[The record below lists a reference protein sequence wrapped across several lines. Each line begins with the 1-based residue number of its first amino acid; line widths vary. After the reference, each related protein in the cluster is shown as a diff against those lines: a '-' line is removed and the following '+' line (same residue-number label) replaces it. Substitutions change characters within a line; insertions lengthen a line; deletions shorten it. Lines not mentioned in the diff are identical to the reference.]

1 MKIDPAS
8 LNAKEVHGLL
18 MGCVTPRPIAF
29 VSTIG
34 GNGVYNVA
42 PFSCFTVMSMHPAI
56 VGFAIGRRR
65 GGGKKDTLVNIE
77 HSGDFVVN
85 IVSEPIARAM
95 NQAAG
100 DYPIDVDEFKEAGL
114 TPVASDRVRPPRVA
128 ESPIHLECRLVQIME
143 FGTPPRTHNFVVGEI
158 VIVHVQDDLLA
169 DGVIRADRVKAI
181 GRLGED
187 FYCRTQDLFEMKR
200 PVISSSY
207 PSA

>member
-8 LNAKEVHGLL
+8 LDPKEVHELL

-34 GNGVYNVA
+34 ENGVYNVA
-42 PFSCFTVMSMHPAI
+42 PFSCFTLMSMHPAI

-77 HSGDFVVN
+77 YSGDFVVN
-85 IVSEPIARAM
+85 VVSEPIARAM

-128 ESPIHLECRLVQIME
+128 ESPIHLECRLMQIME
-143 FGTPPRTHNFVVGEI
+143 FGKPPRIHNFVVGEI
-158 VIVHVQDDLLA
+158 LIVHVQDDLLA

-187 FYCRTQDLFEMKR
+187 FYCRTQDVFEMKR
-200 PVISSSY
+200 PVGPAGS
-207 PSA
+207 

>member
-8 LNAKEVHGLL
+8 LDAREVHGLL

-34 GNGVYNVA
+34 ENGGYNVA
-42 PFSCFTVMSMHPAI
+42 PFSCFTLMSMHPAI
-56 VGFAIGRRR
+56 LGFAIGRRR

-77 HSGDFVVN
+77 YSGDFVVN
-85 IVSEPIARAM
+85 VVSEPIAQAM

-128 ESPIHLECRLVQIME
+128 ESPIQLECRLSQIME
-143 FGTPPRTHNFVVGEI
+143 FGTLPRIHNFIVGEI
-158 VIVHVQDDLLA
+158 ITVHVQDDLMA
-169 DGVIRADRVKAI
+169 DGVIRADRIKAI
-181 GRLGED
+181 GRLGGD
-187 FYCRTQDLFEMKR
+187 FYCRTQDIFEMKR
-200 PVISSSY
+200 PFI
-207 PSA
+207 PPGL

>member
-34 GNGVYNVA
+34 ENGIYNVA

-77 HSGDFVVN
+77 YSKDFVVN
-85 IVSEPIARAM
+85 VVSEPIAQAM

-100 DYPIDVDEFKEAGL
+100 DYPIDVDEFTEAGL
-114 TPVASDRVRPPRVA
+114 TPVASELVRPPRVA
-128 ESPIHLECRLVQIME
+128 ESPIHLECKLVQIME
-143 FGTPPRTHNFVVGEI
+143 FGAPPHTHHFVVGEI

-200 PVISSSY
+200 PVISSPS

>member
-34 GNGVYNVA
+34 ENGIYNVA

-77 HSGDFVVN
+77 YSGDFVVN
-85 IVSEPIARAM
+85 VVSEPIAQAM

-114 TPVASDRVRPPRVA
+114 TPVASELVRPPRVA
-128 ESPIHLECRLVQIME
+128 ESPIHLECKLVQIME
-143 FGTPPRTHNFVVGEI
+143 FGASPRTHNFVVGEI
-158 VIVHVQDDLLA
+158 IIIHVQDDLLA

-200 PVISSSY
+200 PVISSPS

>member
-8 LNAKEVHGLL
+8 LDAKEVHGLL

-34 GNGVYNVA
+34 ENGVYNVA
-42 PFSCFTVMSMHPAI
+42 PFSCFTLMSMNPAI

-65 GGGKKDTLVNIE
+65 GGVKKDTLVNIE
-77 HSGDFVVN
+77 YSRDFVVN
-85 IVSEPIARAM
+85 VVSESIAQAM

-114 TPVASDRVRPPRVA
+114 TPVASDLVQPPRVA
-128 ESPIHLECRLVQIME
+128 ESPIHLECRLIQVIE
-143 FGTPPRTHNFVVGEI
+143 FGTSPRLHNFVIGEVI
-158 VIVHVQDDLLA
+158 IVHVQDDILA
-169 DGVIRADRVKAI
+169 NGVIRADRVKAI

-187 FYCRTQDLFEMKR
+187 FYCRTHDIFEMKR
-200 PVISSSY
+200 PFIPNVS
-207 PSA
+207 